1 MSQHLNNIASAELVD
16 SLNMVGG
23 GGEIGSKYGN
33 VSGFIF
39 IFNLVV
45 SHANLPAACSS
56 ACAQPPKAQ
65 FNVNARD

>member
-1 MSQHLNNIASAELVD
+1 MA
-16 SLNMVGG
+16 GG

-45 SHANLPAACSS
+45 SYAPSPPMLLHLPPLRTQEITNSCTKKMVLSDLD
-56 ACAQPPKAQ
+56 CCY
-65 FNVNARD
+65 

>member
-1 MSQHLNNIASAELVD
+1 
-16 SLNMVGG
+16 MVGG

-45 SHANLPAACSS
+45 SHANLPAASCS
-56 ACAQPPKAQ
+56 ACAPSNKGRSST
-65 FNVNARD
+65 FHGR